1 LKRNLTIIAILIA
14 IVLTGCNRNAA
25 EMVTD
30 GKVIINKDE
39 RTITFYGILTDRT
52 LEPDTAFQ
60 SRFFLQGST
69 IRNAVGTDLVYT
81 EKELKSD
88 SELKKS
94 EEYEVQVTL
103 EMKQP
108 EKFDEVIK
116 VIKDKEEK
124 AVTIEVIN
132 EKGLIDEKVIHK
144 VEVK

>member
-1 LKRNLTIIAILIA
+1 MKRTFTIIAILIVT
-14 IVLTGCNRNAA
+14 ILTGCNRNAA
-25 EMVTD
+25 EMVTE

-39 RTITFYGILTDRT
+39 RTITFHGVLTDRT
-52 LEPDTAFQ
+52 LEADTSFQ
-60 SRFFLQGST
+60 TRFFLQGST

-88 SELKKS
+88 SNLKQS
-94 EEYEVQVTL
+94 EEYEVQATL

-108 EKFDEVIK
+108 EKFDELIK

-132 EKGLIDEKVIHK
+132 EKGLIDEQVIHK
-144 VEVK
+144 VDEK

>member
-14 IVLTGCNRNAA
+14 IILTGCNRNAA

-39 RTITFYGILTDRT
+39 RTITFYGVLTDRT
-52 LEPDTAFQ
+52 LEADTSFQ

-88 SELKKS
+88 SDLKKS
-94 EEYEVQVTL
+94 EEYEVQTTL
-103 EMKQP
+103 EMQQP
-108 EKFDEVIK
+108 EKFDELIK
-116 VIKDKEEK
+116 VIMDKEEK

-132 EKGLIDEKVIHK
+132 EKGLIDEQVIHK
-144 VEVK
+144 VEEK

>member
-14 IVLTGCNRNAA
+14 IVLTGCNRNSA

-39 RTITFYGILTDRT
+39 RTITFFGVLTDRT
-52 LEPDTAFQ
+52 LESNTSFQ

-88 SELKKS
+88 SDLKKS
-94 EEYEVQVTL
+94 EEYEVQATL

-108 EKFDEVIK
+108 EKFDELIK

-144 VEVK
+144 VEEK

>member
-14 IVLTGCNRNAA
+14 IILTGCNRNAA

-39 RTITFYGILTDRT
+39 RTITFYGVLTDRT
-52 LEPDTAFQ
+52 LEADTSFQ

-88 SELKKS
+88 SDLKKS
-94 EEYEVQVTL
+94 EEYEVQATL

-108 EKFDEVIK
+108 EKFDELIK

-132 EKGLIDEKVIHK
+132 EKGLIDEQVIHK
-144 VEVK
+144 VEEK